1 MVLIDFGQFS
11 VGMRTQGAQPV
22 ALTSHNNSNSNVYH
36 PQQQVNARRV
46 LVWMIFFVFVVSLQ
60 PGGAGGETQPMHPL
74 NIFEDSA

>member
-22 ALTSHNNSNSNVYH
+22 ALNNSNSNVYH
-36 PQQQVNARRV
+36 PQQQVNAWRV

-60 PGGAGGETQPMHPL
+60 PEGGAGGEKQPMHPL